1 MLPFLFGLVKKEKK
15 MHSRKLAKGEPKTEW
30 DSEFFWEFE
39 IFSKAFQKQ
48 WRFCEGN
55 VEKFEMIQ
63 TYGIGLGFC
72 KLCKGNCQL

>member
-1 MLPFLFGLVKKEKK
+1 MDHCNLFLPFISNKGRVAFPLRFSKKRKKK

-48 WRFCEGN
+48 
-55 VEKFEMIQ
+55 
-63 TYGIGLGFC
+63 
-72 KLCKGNCQL
+72 